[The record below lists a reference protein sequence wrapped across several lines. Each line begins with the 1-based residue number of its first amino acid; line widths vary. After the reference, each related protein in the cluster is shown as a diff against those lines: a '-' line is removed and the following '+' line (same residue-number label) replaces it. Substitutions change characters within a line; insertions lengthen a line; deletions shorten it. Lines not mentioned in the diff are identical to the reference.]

1 MDTTIAA
8 SAATDTDEANEIHQ
22 QLSSSYDEK
31 HFSDSTAESSTTS
44 GKPSLSLPIKSNLAT
59 LSKHS
64 PTRINEIIDGKE
76 KSSNSYNQKTP
87 TNDGNYNDYVNNLYE
102 GANGKLEV
110 IEDGEIKPLL
120 KSIVKSPTSV
130 NAKPSIQINGNR
142 TKSKRLSWQAT
153 DSSRRHVISTPLQ
166 HNDSA
171 NGPQTQSTSLDSS
184 EEQPTQDSP
193 STPLS
198 GSSSSSSSDD
208 EDEEFSE
215 KQALDGGY
223 GWVIVFAS
231 FLINMIAD
239 GITFS
244 FGIFN
249 VEFLKY
255 FGDSKGKTAWI
266 GSIFMASPLLSG
278 PIASYLTDR
287 YGCRKVTM
295 VGSITAAIGFL
306 LSAFCDSME
315 MLFIT
320 FGVIAGLGLSL
331 CYVAAIVIV
340 AYYFDKKRSFATG
353 ISVCGSGIGTFIF
366 PPIIQYLITV
376 YGWRGCTVILAGIF
390 LNMCVCGAL
399 MKDLEWTSYRAKQKR
414 KNRKKRGTSFDSFS
428 ITTSTNNGTNS
439 IAGENGVGVEFNI
452 VEAIAED
459 DPHLFSSLINL
470 PTFAEKGETV
480 SY

>member
-1 MDTTIAA
+1 MDSTISATTAEL
-8 SAATDTDEANEIHQ
+8 SADSDEANEIYQ
-22 QLSSSYDEK
+22 QLPSSSDDQ
-31 HFSDSTAESSTTS
+31 FIDDTTESSTKAS
-44 GKPSLSLPIKSNLAT
+44 GKQLNLPL
-59 LSKHS
+59 L
-64 PTRINEIIDGKE
+64 KE
-76 KSSNSYNQKTP
+76 KNLTNLNIMKTSSNMNKESQFQNRKEKDDLSNSNPKTP
-87 TNDGNYNDYVNNLYE
+87 KHQQNDEKFNDYVNHLYE

-110 IEDGEIKPLL
+110 IDDGEIKPLL
-120 KSIVKSPTSV
+120 KSIVKSPTS
-130 NAKPSIQINGNR
+130 ATSKPSVPTYGTR
-142 TKSKRLSWQAT
+142 TKNKRLSWQAA
-153 DSSRRHVISTPLQ
+153 DPSRRQVIPIPIQQQTS
-166 HNDSA
+166 DG

-184 EEQPTQDSP
+184 ADEQPTQDCP

-198 GSSSSSSSDD
+198 GSGSSSSSDD
-208 EDEEFSE
+208 DDEDDEFSE

-287 YGCRKVTM
+287 YGCRKVTI

-306 LSAFCDSME
+306 LSSISDSME

-331 CYVAAIVIV
+331 CYVAAVVIV

-353 ISVCGSGIGTFIF
+353 ISVCGSGIGT
-366 PPIIQYLITV
+366 
-376 YGWRGCTVILAGIF
+376 
-390 LNMCVCGAL
+390 
-399 MKDLEWTSYRAKQKR
+399 
-414 KNRKKRGTSFDSFS
+414 
-428 ITTSTNNGTNS
+428 
-439 IAGENGVGVEFNI
+439 
-452 VEAIAED
+452 
-459 DPHLFSSLINL
+459 
-470 PTFAEKGETV
+470 
-480 SY
+480 